1 MNNPDSVRDLL
12 ASGPLVH
19 LTTIGPDGSPQ
30 VTLVW
35 MGIEDD
41 ELVCAHMTDRQ
52 KLKNVRRDP
61 RVVVS
66 FTGPN
71 KDAMGL
77 QEYVVVQGQARIT
90 EGGAADLLQQLAHV
104 YIGPDAVFPPQA
116 VRHLSGFVLR
126 ITPERITGHGP
137 WAK

>member
-1 MNNPDSVRDLL
+1 MTIPDSVRALL
-12 ASGPLVH
+12 ATGPLVH
-19 LTTIGPDGSPQ
+19 LTTIGPDGGPQ

-52 KLKNVRRDP
+52 KLKNVRKDS

-66 FTGPN
+66 FIGPDR
-71 KDAMGL
+71 DAMGL
-77 QEYVVVQGQARIT
+77 QEYVVVYGTARIT
-90 EGGAADLLQQLAHV
+90 EGGAADLLQSLAHI
-104 YIGPDAVFPPQA
+104 YLGPDAVFPPES
-116 VRHLSGFVLR
+116 VRHLPGFILR
-126 ITPERITGHGP
+126 VKPARITGHGE